1 MPLTPVTAALFDT
14 AYVQRQWSVLGSRL
28 APTGPPTDTPPA
40 GPECSARP
48 GMPLT
53 STHYTTYHTTLP
65 YLLHRII
72 VCICI
77 GCAALGLLGL
87 CCPNP
92 DGVMLS
98 CCSPGN
104 GNGGA
109 QGMNDEWKSY
119 IIAIH
124 AGLC

>member
-48 GMPLT
+48 GMSLPSTLSATQYLT
-53 STHYTTYHTTLP
+53 YIRT
-65 YLLHRII
+65 
-72 VCICI
+72 CICI
-77 GCAALGLLGL
+77 GCSALGLLGL

-124 AGLC
+124 AGIY